1 VKRVF
6 ACQGQAVVRD
16 VPEPSLRPGEVLVR
30 TAVSTISSG
39 TETLI
44 LKKSALPGAK
54 DEEYPGEAFEYPHI
68 RSGVRLDA
76 PLPRPPVP
84 GLISLGY
91 SLAGQVVA
99 TGDGVVDLKKDDW
112 VACSGSQCSHHAEM
126 VAVPRNLVAS
136 IPDGVS
142 PREAAFVT
150 LGAISTEAV
159 RRTGCTFGETIA
171 MYGLG
176 LLGLLATQIARS
188 AGFHVLGLD
197 IDERRLATARE
208 LGASATCNP
217 ALEDPRSRAR
227 AMTDGLGVDAVILT
241 AVTESSEPLNTAFEL
256 CRQRGSVVGV
266 GVFGM
271 NIDRSRMGYTD
282 YRLAVA
288 YGPGRYDP
296 AYEEGNVDYP
306 IGYVR
311 WTENRNMGHFLRL
324 LAERQVTVAPLAPIQ
339 IPIERAPEA
348 YDLLRSPDRPPTVQL
363 VYGDA

>member
-1 VKRVF
+1 M
-6 ACQGQAVVRD
+6 VRE

-44 LKKSALPGAK
+44 LRKSALPDAR
-54 DEEYPGEAFEYPHI
+54 DEEYPGERFEYPII

-76 PLPRPPVP
+76 PLPRPPLP

-99 TGDGVVDLKKDDW
+99 TSDGVTDLEKGDW
-112 VACSGSQCSHHAEM
+112 VACSGSQCAHHAEM
-126 VAVPRNLVAS
+126 VAVPRNLLAKV
-136 IPDGVS
+136 PEGVS
-142 PREAAFVT
+142 PGQAAFVT
-150 LGAISTEAV
+150 LGAISVEAL
-159 RRTGCTFGETIA
+159 RRTRCKFGETIA
-171 MYGLG
+171 LYGLG

-188 AGFHVLGLD
+188 AGFRILGLD

-217 ALEDPRSRAR
+217 SSEDPRISAK
-227 AMTDGLGVDAVILT
+227 AMTDGLGVDAVIL
-241 AVTESSEPLNTAFEL
+241 AVVTESSEPLNLSFEL
-256 CRQRGSVVGV
+256 CRQRGCVVGV

-271 NIDRSRMGYTD
+271 NIDRARMGYAD
-282 YRLAVA
+282 YRMAVA

-296 AYEEGNVDYP
+296 VYEEGNVDYP

-311 WTENRNMGHFLRL
+311 WTENRNMTHFLRL
-324 LAERQVTVAPLAPIQ
+324 LAEGHVDVASLSPIQ

-348 YDLLRSPDRPPTVQL
+348 YELLGSADRPPTVQL
-363 VYGDA
+363 TYGEA